1 MQDGLTMATTKV
13 VPRTHSNPS
22 NLYQIAEMVLV
33 KTAIV
38 RTHQDVSGRK
48 AYNNYYDHY
57 GKIWAVRV
65 SSRERK
71 KKRGKGE
78 RERGE
83 RE

>member
-13 VPRTHSNPS
+13 GPRTHSNPS
-22 NLYQIAEMVLV
+22 NSYQIAEMVLV

-48 AYNNYYDHY
+48 AYNNYY